1 MSPTDPRPSS
11 PAAWI
16 IYPAVMTG
24 AYALFAILRAAG
36 APLVAATYLP
46 IVLTAVI
53 IAACEWRWPYR
64 AAWVP
69 RRDEV
74 QLDITFL
81 AVVQLMLPPL
91 VSLLFLMAIV
101 QPARAL
107 QLPVQAWWPHAWPV
121 WAQVVLMILAVDFLR
136 YWLHR
141 AAHETDIALTPRR
154 KVDADVLKAVLQAVR
169 ENRSIEVYYQSMGS
183 RRTDPIWRRMTPH
196 AFGYDGFRWHVRA
209 YCHIDEKYKDFLL
222 PRILGVRHMAAP
234 GPGGDQDALWKKTFD
249 IEIGPHPGLTPSQRA
264 VVAKDY
270 GMTNERAV
278 LSVRYA
284 MLFYVLKRL
293 GLLGDASQQNPRTQ
307 HIVALNAHETERA
320 LRRADFEFG
329 EVEQTPKKVGD
340 T

>member
-1 MSPTDPRPSS
+1 MSG
-11 PAAWI
+11 AA
-16 IYPAVMTG
+16 A
-24 AYALFAILRAAG
+24 ALKWGVERRLEFIEFRLFWEGGVNRSD
-36 APLVAATYLP
+36 
-46 IVLTAVI
+46 I
-53 IAACEWRWPYR
+53 IAMFDVSVPQASKDLTLYQER
-64 AAWVP
+64 APQNAVYDKSAKRYVASSQFSP
-69 RRDEV
+69 
-74 QLDITFL
+74 IFL
-81 AVVQLMLPPL
+81 KPDPDGYLSRLRSLAEGLADLGDSWIATPP
-91 VSLLFLMAIV
+91 
-101 QPARAL
+101 
-107 QLPVQAWWPHAWPV
+107 
-121 WAQVVLMILAVDFLR
+121 
-136 YWLHR
+136 
-141 AAHETDIALTPRR
+141 ETDIALTPRR
-154 KVDADVLKAVLQAVR
+154 KVDADVLKPVLQAVR

-183 RRTDPIWRRMTPH
+183 RRTDPTWRRMTPH

-222 PRILGVRHMAAP
+222 PRILDVRHMDVP

-249 IEIGPHPGLTPSQRA
+249 IEIGPHPNLTPSQRA

-293 GLLGDASQQNPRTQ
+293 GLLSDASQQNPHTQ

-340 T
+340 A